1 MSGSTNFLS
10 VYNLANLTAPA
21 SGSTHGAK
29 FQVSLIGGQT
39 ANINML
45 SQQEF
50 LGPFLGQAMQ
60 VDNTGNATDLIITEQ
75 TYGWTRTIVAGGLQ
89 TFQYPAVQNQNF
101 FITSAGNITAI
112 ISIFD
117 WPAFPDD
124 AGSVG
129 VAAVVTIA
137 GQPVHVD
144 IDNQPIAV
152 TTTVSSGSSAGGT
165 NHAVSTGGT
174 AVTVFT
180 NPAHTG
186 SFITNPNNATESLF
200 VDPVNVP
207 GTTAP
212 GTNGTTVELVAGQSI
227 SFPAFTGVVRAN
239 AVSSAHAFTA
249 VSYG

>member
-1 MSGSTNFLS
+1 MSGSTFLS

-21 SGSTHGAK
+21 SGVTHGGK
-29 FQVSLIGGQT
+29 WEIGLIGGQT
-39 ANINML
+39 AILNML

-50 LGPFLGQAMQ
+50 LGPFLGQSMQ
-60 VDNTGNATDLIITEQ
+60 VDNTGNATDLIITER
-75 TYGWTRTIVAGGLQ
+75 TYGWVRTVPAGGLQ
-89 TFQYPAVQNQNF
+89 TFQYPAVQNQF
-101 FITSAGNITAI
+101 FSFTSSGNITAI

-124 AGSVG
+124 AGSIG
-129 VAAVVTIA
+129 TAASVTIA
-137 GQPVHVD
+137 GQPIHVD

-152 TTTVSSGSSAGGT
+152 TTTVSSGTSAAGA
-165 NHAVSTGGT
+165 NHAVATGGT

-207 GTTAP
+207 ANAAP
-212 GTNGTTVELVAGQSI
+212 GANGTTIELVAGQSI

-239 AVSSAHAFTA
+239 AVTNGHAFTA